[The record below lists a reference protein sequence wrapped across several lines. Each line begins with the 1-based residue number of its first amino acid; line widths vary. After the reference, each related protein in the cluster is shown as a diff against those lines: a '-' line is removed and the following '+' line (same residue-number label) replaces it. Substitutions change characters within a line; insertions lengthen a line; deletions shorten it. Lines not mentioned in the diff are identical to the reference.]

1 MIRLITGVTDDKS
14 QTMLSNLEFYQKSRD
29 NKDHREMMIRL
40 ITGVTDDKLQ
50 TKGSK
55 LEFYQ

>member
-1 MIRLITGVTDDKS
+1 MTDDKS
-14 QTMLSNLEFYQKSRD
+14 QTMVSNLEFYQKSRD